1 MNEILFR
8 LGDYPVRAV
17 DAALGFCLI
26 VMMLLIVQ
34 TVVTLRAA
42 RRRAAEEAARDA
54 AIRASEAA
62 AAERAHELDDKLADL
77 NQLQAALTGRMQSM
91 AEIFGNQQG
100 EMVKALSDRLDG
112 LQHRMGQ
119 GLESA
124 SQRTSDTLGALN
136 ERLALIDVAQ
146 KNLDGLTKEML
157 TLKDVLANKQARG
170 AYGQARMEAII
181 RDGLPSG
188 AFDFQVT
195 LSNNKRPDC
204 IIRLPGDPRPLVID
218 AKFPLESFTAL
229 RDAKVDDAREIAR
242 AQVRRDV
249 GTHIKDIAEKY
260 VASEDTQDMALLF
273 VPSEA
278 IYADLIDQFDDVM
291 QKASRARVIVVSPSL
306 MMMAVQLMQTLMR
319 DHRMRESARVIQ
331 KEVGALVQ
339 DVHRLAQRTGNLAK
353 HFQQAQG
360 DLSDITTSADKIT
373 RRGERLENMDFDESA
388 QGALPLAPR
397 LRAVE

>member
-8 LGDYPVRAV
+8 LGDFPVRV
-17 DAALGFCLI
+17 GDAALIFAA
-26 VMMLLIVQ
+26 
-34 TVVTLRAA
+34 VVTLLLVIQTTLTLRVS
-42 RRRAAEEAARDA
+42 RRRAVEEAAREA

-62 AAERAHELDDKLADL
+62 AAERAHELDDKLAEL
-77 NQLQAALTGRMQSM
+77 SQLQAALTGRMQSM

-100 EMVKALSDRLDG
+100 EMVKALSERLDG
-112 LQHRMGQ
+112 LQHRVGQ

-124 SQRTSDTLGALN
+124 SQRTSDTLGALH
-136 ERLALIDVAQ
+136 ERLALIDAAQ
-146 KNLDGLTKEML
+146 KNLDGLTREML

-181 RDGLPSG
+181 RDGLPAG
-188 AFDFQVT
+188 AFEFQVT
-195 LSNNKRPDC
+195 LTNNKRPDC
-204 IIRLPGDPRPLVID
+204 IIRLPGDPRPLVVD

-229 RDAKVDDAREIAR
+229 REAQSDEAREQAR
-242 AQVRRDV
+242 ALVRSHV
-249 GTHIKDIAEKY
+249 GLHIRSIAEKY
-260 VASEDTQDMALLF
+260 VTAEDTQDMALLF

-306 MMMAVQLMQTLMR
+306 MMMAVQLMFTLMR
-319 DHRMRESARVIQ
+319 DHRMRESARIIQ
-331 KEVGALVQ
+331 KEVGMLVQ
-339 DVHRLAQRTGNLAK
+339 DVQRLSARTGNLAK

-360 DLSDITTSADKIT
+360 DLSEISTSADKIS
-373 RRGERLENMDFDESA
+373 RRGERLEKMDFEEGG
-388 QGALPLAPR
+388 QGVLPVSPR